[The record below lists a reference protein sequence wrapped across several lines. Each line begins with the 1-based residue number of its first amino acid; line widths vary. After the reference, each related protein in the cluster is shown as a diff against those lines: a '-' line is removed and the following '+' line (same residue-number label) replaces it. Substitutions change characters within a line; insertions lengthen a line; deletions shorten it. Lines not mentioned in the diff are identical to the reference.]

1 MAAPTIR
8 YYIRERL
15 IPSGEL
21 TSPNQAVYGEG
32 HVAALRL
39 ARALIEVGGLDVAQA
54 REVIEHLAGKE
65 GDRCLSLGAVQ
76 YALTPAPPSPGEEAR
91 ARVEALLAARGW
103 QVRPDNPAA
112 REMRRVTDPAVPG
125 AALAVV
131 GLDVLGDRVLS
142 AVRRLA
148 QEDRLTRG

>member
-8 YYIRERL
+8 YDIRERL

-21 TSPNQAVYGEG
+21 TSPNQAVYGEE

-39 ARALIEVGGLDVAQA
+39 
-54 REVIEHLAGKE
+54 
-65 GDRCLSLGAVQ
+65 
-76 YALTPAPPSPGEEAR
+76 
-91 ARVEALLAARGW
+91 ARGW

-142 AVRRLA
+142 ALRRLA